1 LLAVAADIATAL
13 TAALGTALADFGD
26 LLIIVIPVTFG
37 IGVGLLLYRRAKGLV
52 K

>member
-1 LLAVAADIATAL
+1 MAADIVTAL
-13 TAALGTALADFGD
+13 TAALSTALADFGD
-26 LLIIVIPVTFG
+26 ILVVVIPVTFG